1 MLHDNIDQCRAAPL
15 ARTNPRAGHR
25 SHGAQCVGMG
35 DEVVWGVGIVEAIID
50 GDEHPA
56 LLLGHHDID
65 AVLASPPL
73 HPLQHSRTDANW
85 V

>member
-15 ARTNPRAGHR
+15 ARTNPRASRG
-25 SHGAQCVGMG
+25 SQGAQCLGMG
-35 DEVVWGVGIVEAIID
+35 DEEVCGVGIVEAIVD

-65 AVLASPPL
+65 AVLVSLPL
-73 HPLQHSRTDANW
+73 HPLQPSRTDANW